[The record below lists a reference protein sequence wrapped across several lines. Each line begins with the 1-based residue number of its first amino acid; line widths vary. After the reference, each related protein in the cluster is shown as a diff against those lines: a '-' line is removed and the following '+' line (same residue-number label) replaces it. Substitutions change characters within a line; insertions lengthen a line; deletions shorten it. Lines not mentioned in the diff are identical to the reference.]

1 MNLTINDFLKNNKI
15 NLKYI
20 CKNHNGKNI
29 TPKITWNDVSHA
41 KSYAIIFEDPDTPI
55 DNFVHMY
62 IPFINKNINSLN
74 EINTNLISH
83 INNKNFNININSTNN
98 QNNMNLI
105 FGLNSLNKFGYYG
118 PCAPVNTG
126 THRYIF
132 IIYALDNILK
142 INKDNIFVQSSIEF
156 EKILKKNNINII
168 DRDHK
173 EFKYSHS
180 NYLSNK

>member
-1 MNLTINDFLKNNKI
+1 MD
-15 NLKYI
+15 
-20 CKNHNGKNI
+20 
-29 TPKITWNDVSHA
+29 
-41 KSYAIIFEDPDTPI
+41 II
-55 DNFVHMY
+55 
-62 IPFINKNINSLN
+62 
-74 EINTNLISH
+74 
-83 INNKNFNININSTNN
+83 
-98 QNNMNLI
+98 
-105 FGLNSLNKFGYYG
+105 

-168 DRDHK
+168 NRDHK